1 MGRPEL
7 TIIGLDAATFDVI
20 DPMIEAGE
28 LPNLKRVFDQGS
40 RGVLRSTTH
49 PLTTQAWTTMLTGVK
64 AGRHGMWDFT
74 ERDETGY
81 HLRLVNGSFRRAPAI
96 WELLSATGRRVG
108 VINVPFTWP
117 AQELNGFFIAGLDA
131 AAREYRM
138 TYPESL
144 AADMRDRYRDLLFD
158 HGPQLDK
165 DGYVDPTKM
174 RATIEQKLDCALWL
188 SERFDPELLLVVF
201 MAADHM
207 QHYGWIEWEEKGLES
222 RVAEVYRGLDDAV
235 GSFLEFV
242 GPDRDVLVV
251 SDHGAG
257 RMKGVVNLNAWLA
270 QHGWLTYTDD
280 VLRMGPREMA
290 RMALYKLFEQRRK
303 LPQGLRNFAKQRAPK
318 LRERAYVLRE
328 FTAIDFKRSRAFAY
342 GNMGN
347 VVVNVRGREKD
358 GTVEPGEEYEEL
370 RTAIAEQARELADPE
385 TGAPLVKAVHRR
397 EDLFEGPEIGR
408 LPDLI
413 FEFDRYAWGG
423 KGNLMKRTPT
433 IWDEIKMP
441 DSGKD
446 HYIGTHRHEGIVAF
460 MGPSATHGE
469 IVGANIED
477 VAPTAMYLLGEPIPV
492 EFEGRLLVEAID
504 PARLDAQPPDYA
516 ERQEVAL
523 QSAQGYR
530 ADDLGEVEGR
540 LRDLG
545 YIE

>member
-1 MGRPEL
+1 MGKPQL
-7 TIIGLDAATFDVI
+7 TVIGLDAATFDVI
-20 DPMIEAGE
+20 EPMIAAGQ
-28 LPNLKRVFDQGS
+28 LPNLARVFEQGS

-49 PLTTQAWTTMLTGVK
+49 PLTTQAWTTMLTGVN

-96 WELLSATGRRVG
+96 WELLSASGRRVG

-117 AQELNGFFIAGLDA
+117 AQEVNGFFIAGIDS

-138 TYPESL
+138 TYPDSIGGEL
-144 AADMRDRYRDLLFD
+144 RRRYKDLHFD
-158 HGPQLDK
+158 HGPPLNA
-165 DGYVDPTKM
+165 DGYIDATKM
-174 RATIEQKLDCALWL
+174 RSAIEQKLDCAVWL
-188 SERFDPELLLVVF
+188 SERFDPELLIVVF

-222 RVAEVYRGLDDAV
+222 RVAEIYRGLDDAV
-235 GSFLEFV
+235 GAFREFL

-257 RMKGVVNLNAWLA
+257 RMKGVVNINHWLA
-270 QHGWLTYTDD
+270 EHGWLTYANGAR
-280 VLRMGPREMA
+280 RMGVREAA
-290 RMALYKLFEQRRK
+290 RMALYQLFEQRRR
-303 LPQGLRNFAKQRAPK
+303 LPQGLRNFAKQHAPR
-318 LRERAYVLRE
+318 LRERAYELRE
-328 FTAIDFKRSRAFAY
+328 FTAIDFKRTQAFAY

-347 VVVNVRGREKD
+347 VVINVRGREKD
-358 GTVEPGEEYEEL
+358 GIVEPGREYDEL
-370 RTAIAEQARELADPE
+370 CAQIVARAAELTDPK
-385 TGAPLVKAVHRR
+385 TGEPLINAVHRR
-397 EDLFEGPEIGR
+397 DELFQGPAVEK

-413 FEFDRYAWGG
+413 VEFDYAWAG

-446 HYIGTHRHEGIVAF
+446 HYIATHRHEGIVALA
-460 MGPSATHGE
+460 GPSAAVGE
-469 IVGANIED
+469 IHGANIED
-477 VAPTAMYLLGEPIPV
+477 VASTAMYLLGERVPV
-492 EFEGRLLVEAID
+492 DFEGRLLEEAISSE
-504 PARLDAQPPDYA
+504 RLESQPPEYGEGA
-516 ERQEVAL
+516 EVAP
-523 QSAQGYR
+523 QAAESYR
-530 ADDLGEVEGR
+530 ADDLDEVEGR

>member
-1 MGRPEL
+1 MGRPQL
-7 TIIGLDAATFDVI
+7 TIVGLDAATFDVI

-28 LPNLKRVFDQGS
+28 LPNLQRVFGEGS

-81 HLRLVNGSFRRAPAI
+81 HLRLVNGSFRGAPAI
-96 WELLSATGRRVG
+96 WELLSAADRRVG
-108 VINVPFTWP
+108 IINVPFTWP
-117 AQELNGFFIAGLDA
+117 APELNGFFISGLDA

-138 TYPESL
+138 TYPDAI
-144 AADMRDRYRDLLFD
+144 AAEMRDRYGDLLFD

-165 DGYVDPTKM
+165 DGYVDANKM
-174 RATIEQKLDCALWL
+174 RATIEQKVDCALWL
-188 SERFDPELLLVVF
+188 AERYEPELLMVVF

-207 QHYGWIEWEEKGLES
+207 QHYGWIEWEEKGLDS
-222 RVAEVYRGLDDAV
+222 RVAEVYRALDDAL
-235 GSFLEFV
+235 GSFLEFA

-270 QHGWLTYTDD
+270 QNGWLTYADD
-280 VLRMGPREMA
+280 VFRMGPRELA
-290 RMALYKLFEQRRK
+290 RMSLYKLFELRRK
-303 LPQGLRNFAKQRAPK
+303 LPQGMRNFAKQRAPK
-318 LRERAYVLRE
+318 LRERAYELRE
-328 FTAIDFKRSRAFAY
+328 FTAIDFKRTRAFAY

-347 VVVNVRGREKD
+347 VVINVRGREKD
-358 GTVEPGEEYEEL
+358 GIVEPGDEYEQL
-370 RTAIAEQARELADPE
+370 RDEIIERAVDIKDPE
-385 TGAPLVKAVHRR
+385 TGAPLVRTVHRR

-413 FEFDRYAWGG
+413 VEFDGYAWAG
-423 KGNLMKRTPT
+423 KGNLMNRTPT

-446 HYIGTHRHEGIVAF
+446 KYIGTHRHEGIVALR
-460 MGPSATHGE
+460 GPSATQGE

-477 VAPTAMYLLGEPIPV
+477 IAPTAMYLVGEPIPV

-504 PARLDAQPPDYA
+504 PERLDAQPPDYA
-516 ERQEVAL
+516 ERPEVVL
-523 QSAQGYR
+523 QAAEGYR